1 MLPGRASILRNRTKQ
16 DFLFRQ
22 IHVLL
27 IRHLPMQWFKC
38 VKNIHEY
45 VALIMDLLIFFDT
58 AKLTHNLSGEVTA
71 DTGDLT

>member
-1 MLPGRASILRNRTKQ
+1 MQL
-16 DFLFRQ
+16 
-22 IHVLL
+22 V
-27 IRHLPMQWFKC
+27 RHLPMQWFKC

-58 AKLTHNLSGEVTA
+58 AKLTRNLSGKVTA

>member
-1 MLPGRASILRNRTKQ
+1 MLPGGASILRNGTKQ

-45 VALIMDLLIFFDT
+45 VVLIMDLLIFFDT
-58 AKLTHNLSGEVTA
+58 AKLTRNLSGKVTA

>member
-1 MLPGRASILRNRTKQ
+1 VLPGRASILRNRTKQ

-58 AKLTHNLSGEVTA
+58 AKLTLNLSGEVTA